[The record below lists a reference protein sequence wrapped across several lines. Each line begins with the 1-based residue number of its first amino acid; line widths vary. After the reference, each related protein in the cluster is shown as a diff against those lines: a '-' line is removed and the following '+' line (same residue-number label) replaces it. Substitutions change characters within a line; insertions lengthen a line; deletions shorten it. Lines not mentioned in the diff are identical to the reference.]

1 MVHQKDWSARE
12 IDMVYNGSA
21 AAGAI
26 TTTILDQTTGF
37 NRNKGFARLLTTVFT
52 GVGIGGCLAY
62 VYLYFQGVYDVDFV
76 PRGYSRLEDADEDYT
91 PEQSEE
97 PGHYT
102 SEYESDA
109 RGYESGPSVVY
120 EEETESD
127 NQFTLV
133 KEETVPD
140 SESESDGSGY
150 KFKVRKFPFVARN
163 REHPLYKI

>member
-1 MVHQKDWSARE
+1 MVHQKNWSARE

-91 PEQSEE
+91 
-97 PGHYT
+97 

-109 RGYESGPSVVY
+109 RGYESGPGIVY

-127 NQFTLV
+127 DQFTLV
-133 KEETVPD
+133 KEESVPD